1 MDYTLDEFYVVSKG
15 VIDGIPL
22 ARMMIA
28 GDPIGLGTSAYWYDS
43 CGDGNMHFTI
53 TISGTSGLI
62 TMTVTNFVESAY
74 FNLLNNTMDCS
85 PTKRKQMITNTVN
98 PVSGSVNASMN
109 GTLTSAGG
117 LAVTGNYAGKITT
130 ISIPV
135 SAGNIM
141 PGTCT
146 IIYNGQTVTGHVFEF

>member
-1 MDYTLDEFYVVSKG
+1 

-22 ARMMIA
+22 ARLMIA
-28 GDPIGLGTSAYWYDS
+28 GDPIGLGTNAWWYDS
-43 CGDGNMHFTI
+43 CGDGSMHFTI

-74 FNLLNNTMDCS
+74 YNLLNNTMDCS
-85 PTKRKQMITNTVN
+85 SAKRKQMITNTVN
-98 PVSGSVNASMN
+98 PVSGTVNTSMN

-117 LAVTGNYAGKITT
+117 LVVTGNYVGKMTT

-135 SAGNIM
+135 TGGNIM

-146 IIYNGQTVTGHVFEF
+146 IIYNGQTVTGHAFEF